1 MWGHRRQ
8 EADLRASDLPEKCP
22 VRCEETVGRRK
33 EETFCPAESGAP
45 RQRRRRSQEEEE
57 RSVGEGVLE
66 EVGPEVGLGAVT
78 RQRLGHPWQ
87 EGGRVRGRQR
97 GLGGAAGSAGRGQPG
112 SQPLGREGCVSG
124 REGGPQ

>member
-57 RSVGEGVLE
+57 RHAGGQQAQEKMPASLIIREIQTKIT
-66 EVGPEVGLGAVT
+66 A
-78 RQRLGHPWQ
+78 RCHPTLD
-87 EGGRVRGRQR
+87 RTAIIRGC
-97 GLGGAAGSAGRGQPG
+97 GW
-112 SQPLGREGCVSG
+112 
-124 REGGPQ
+124 